1 MIYEDTRPDWDIFGI
16 KIAEAVRS
24 RADCTRR
31 KVGAALMLPD
41 HSIVVT
47 GYNGGPSKGCL
58 LYTSDA
64 ADE

>member
-41 HSIVVT
+41 LSLIHI
-47 GYNGGPSKGCL
+47 
-58 LYTSDA
+58 
-64 ADE
+64 